1 MIFLQTAYGSAHYP
15 WGEVIL
21 ELLAVVV
28 LLLLVVLFLA
38 VVEAGVEASSE
49 ENGGRAMMI
58 CRQACTMITTLS
70 NSNCVVNTE
79 MSLAK

>member
-1 MIFLQTAYGSAHYP
+1 MIFLKTAYGSANYP

-38 VVEAGVEASSE
+38 VVETGV
-49 ENGGRAMMI
+49 
-58 CRQACTMITTLS
+58 
-70 NSNCVVNTE
+70 VVV
-79 MSLAK
+79 